1 MGDDPAPS
9 WQPASALPLI
19 TTIVAGMLDA
29 AEQNYDSL
37 TEGRAHPSSLDDAT
51 LDRVEKVWG
60 DTQAD
65 HWLFVEQVARWKSEP
80 LTPAQREAV
89 VRLDDQV
96 TALGEL
102 LSSLLALAGQLRSGT
117 IDRIMEKSDIEL
129 GLEYFMHGGDEGGI

>member
-1 MGDDPAPS
+1 MGADPAPS
-9 WQPASALPLI
+9 WQPISALPLI

-37 TEGRAHPSSLDDAT
+37 NEARAHPSSLDDAT
-51 LDRVEKVWG
+51 LDRVDKVWG

-65 HWLFVEQVARWKSEP
+65 HWLFVEQVARWKREALSS
-80 LTPAQREAV
+80 AQRKAV

-96 TALGEL
+96 SALGEL
-102 LSSLLALAGQLRSGT
+102 LNSLLALAGQLRSGT

-129 GLEYFMHGGDEGGI
+129 GVEYLLRGGAEGI